1 MSKFFVTNR
10 DLIKDFSINTGT
22 SSSPTYTPI
31 CTTSEL
37 SINTDFNE
45 KTWYDFCSAIENSI
59 ITGAS
64 VSLEGTVKVDIN
76 NTAITT
82 VLGNLHTLISAGT
95 ISQFNNQMI
104 KFSLLTGVNNSV
116 LEYTTYTA
124 NANLT
129 LESVGG
135 SAEDEGEFNIVVKI
149 IGTGTEVSA

>member
-1 MSKFFVTNR
+1 MSNFYIANR

-22 SSSPTYTPI
+22 SANPSYTAL
-31 CTTSEL
+31 CSTSEL
-37 SINTDFNE
+37 SLTTDFNE

-64 VSLEGTVKVDIN
+64 VSLEGTVKIDIN

-82 VLGNLHTLISAGT
+82 LIGSVSTLITAGT

-104 KFSLLTGVNNSV
+104 KFKLLTGVNNGV

-124 NANLT
+124 NANIT
-129 LESVGG
+129 LESLGG
-135 SAEDEGEFNIVVKI
+135 SAEDEGEFGITVKI

>member
-22 SSSPTYTPI
+22 SANPTYTPI

-129 LESVGG
+129 LESIGG

>member
-1 MSKFFVTNR
+1 MSNFYVANR

-22 SSSPTYTPI
+22 SSNPTYTAL
-31 CTTSEL
+31 CSTSEL
-37 SINTDFNE
+37 SLTTDFNE

-64 VSLEGTVKVDIN
+64 VSLEGTVKIDIN

-82 VLGNLHTLISAGT
+82 LIGSVSTLITAGT

-104 KFSLLTGVNNSV
+104 KFKLLTGVNNGV

-124 NANLT
+124 NVKLA
-129 LESVGG
+129 LEGLGG
-135 SAEDEGEFNIVVKI
+135 NAEDEAEVAFTMTLN
-149 IGTGTEVSA
+149 GTATASA

>member
-1 MSKFFVTNR
+1 MAFFITNR
-10 DLIKDFSINTGT
+10 DLIKDFSVNTGT
-22 SSSPTYTPI
+22 SQNPVYTPI
-31 CTTSEL
+31 CSTSEMTL
-37 SINTDFNE
+37 TTDFNE

-76 NTAITT
+76 NTAIQ
-82 VLGNLHTLISAGT
+82 TLIGKVDTLITAGT

-116 LEYTTYTA
+116 LEYSSYQC
-124 NANLT
+124 NANIT
-129 LESVGG
+129 LESLGG
-135 SAEDEGEFNIVVKI
+135 SAEDEGEFAITVKI